1 MVLKSWD
8 EWVAENRVLPI
19 NEANLSRQKQI
30 EESMTKKNKSSS
42 KKIVQD
48 SSVDKSKKRKRDL
61 SLDKWVPLP
70 RKPSV
75 NDIISNY
82 KSWKNEKNKDDNGI
96 AEEVSK
102 GVGFYFNKCL
112 GTRLLYHSE
121 RNQYKEVRS
130 KFENLENAQIYGAEH
145 LLRLFAMTI
154 DSQGSSR
161 QLPSY
166 PSNNITYSISQTV
179 STAPP
184 FYILPKFS
192 DLLNVYDAYSE
203 WYHGHDGSPSI
214 ISLIESYG
222 HEWEHQNLERLEQR
236 RLLINEI
243 KYREKQLDGNIQEVL
258 KQLENLRDGMSMEN
272 LVERLSI
279 DITGCSRNVKK
290 KDLKIY

>member
-1 MVLKSWD
+1 
-8 EWVAENRVLPI
+8 
-19 NEANLSRQKQI
+19 
-30 EESMTKKNKSSS
+30 
-42 KKIVQD
+42 
-48 SSVDKSKKRKRDL
+48 
-61 SLDKWVPLP
+61 
-70 RKPSV
+70 
-75 NDIISNY
+75 
-82 KSWKNEKNKDDNGI
+82 
-96 AEEVSK
+96 
-102 GVGFYFNKCL
+102 
-112 GTRLLYHSE
+112 
-121 RNQYKEVRS
+121 
-130 KFENLENAQIYGAEH
+130 
-145 LLRLFAMTI
+145 MTI

-184 FYILPKFS
+184 FYILPKLT

-236 RLLINEI
+236 RFLINEI

-272 LVERLSI
+272 LVE
-279 DITGCSRNVKK
+279 
-290 KDLKIY
+290 